1 MTMKASVKT
10 KNPLDNRVPV
20 SKKYA
25 HITGRLN
32 TGLTMSKVKVITVRE
47 FSRRRDEIYYRL
59 QPDMLEALYSEY
71 EQRDG
76 GGEVMGHMGSQFD
89 RGGPTIITHQESD
102 RTEYDRPYLILDMRD
117 ESDFAKGHLLHARSF
132 PHQLL
137 RRDQLHADVYQ
148 FRNKEEH
155 LIILYCDKE
164 DISRDAAKIMVDRGI
179 DNIFLLTGGLFEF
192 VGKHSHRMEGQMPNL
207 PVSPNRAPSRKHR
220 DRREELEALRAGH
233 GSVSRLDTISEKGG
247 YDGYGNPVYQ
257 EDVGGRRP
265 YSLSTAGSPNVSDRV
280 AKALA
285 EHRTQRGDSRSGHS
299 DYMRGDTSSNG
310 GGLNSARLREH
321 DRDDYDAR
329 SARGGRGG
337 GGGNAGGAQA
347 SARGS
352 PSRGFGA
359 RGTGGDDRS
368 EAGYSTHST
377 RSVADSVISRAMARK
392 GKGF

>member
-32 TGLTMSKVKVITVRE
+32 TGLTQNKVKVVTVRE

-71 EQRDG
+71 EERHG
-76 GGEVMGHMGSQFD
+76 GGESMTHLDFHGQD
-89 RGGPTIITHQESD
+89 RGGPTIVTHQEAD
-102 RTEYDRPYLILDMRD
+102 RSEYDRPYLILDMRS
-117 ESDFAKGHLLHARSF
+117 EGEFAKGHLLHARSF
-132 PHQLL
+132 PHTLL
-137 RRDQLHADVYQ
+137 RRDQLHSDVYQ

-164 DISRDAAKIMVDRGI
+164 EMSRDAAKIMVDRGI
-179 DNIFLLTGGLFEF
+179 DNIFLLTGGLHEF
-192 VGKHSHRMEGQMPNL
+192 VSRHSHRMEGEMPDL

-220 DRREELEALRAGH
+220 DRRAELEALRAGH
-233 GSVSRLDTISEKGG
+233 GSVSRLDTISERGG
-247 YDGYGNPVYQ
+247 YDGYGNPVYRD
-257 EDVGGRRP
+257 EVGGRRP

-285 EHRTQRGDSRSGHS
+285 EHRNERGNSRADSR
-299 DYMRGDTSSNG
+299 DYMRSDASGNS

-321 DRDDYDAR
+321 ERREGDAR
-329 SARGGRGG
+329 SDRFGS
-337 GGGNAGGAQA
+337 QA

-352 PSRGFGA
+352 PSRGY
-359 RGTGGDDRS
+359 RGRDDRDDGAYS
-368 EAGYSTHST
+368 DAGHSAYST

-392 GKGF
+392 GTGF

>member
-1 MTMKASVKT
+1 MKASVKT

-47 FSRRRDEIYYRL
+47 FSRRRNEIYYRL

-76 GGEVMGHMGSQFD
+76 GGESLGHMGSQSD
-89 RGGPTIITHQESD
+89 RRGPTIITHQESD
-102 RTEYDRPYLILDMRD
+102 RSEYDRPYLILDMRD

-137 RRDQLHADVYQ
+137 RRDQLHPDVYQ

-164 DISRDAAKIMVDRGI
+164 EISRDAAKIMVDRGI
-179 DNIFLLTGGLFEF
+179 DNIFLLTGGIFEF
-192 VGKHSHRMEGQMPNL
+192 VSKHPYRMEGEMPHL
-207 PVSPNRAPSRKHR
+207 PVSPNRAPSHKHR
-220 DRREELEALRAGH
+220 DRRAELEALRAGH
-233 GSVSRLDTISEKGG
+233 GSVSRLGTISEKGG
-247 YDGYGNPVYQ
+247 YDGYGNPAFQ
-257 EDVGGRRP
+257 EDVAGRRP

-285 EHRTQRGDSRSGHS
+285 EHRSQRDDSRSGHS
-299 DYMRGDTSSNG
+299 DYMRSDASSN

-321 DRDDYDAR
+321 DRGDDGMLT
-329 SARGGRGG
+329 SRGG
-337 GGGNAGGAQA
+337 GGAAQV

-352 PSRGFGA
+352 PSRGYGG
-359 RGTGGDDRS
+359 RDRGGDEYS